1 MNVNKVKME
10 FEILG
15 VRRWLIW
22 CWEVFI
28 VVFLVVFFLVVVF
41 FIGYFVM
48 KVEKNIV
55 ICCLGDG
62 RDGNGKKLNEKYY
75 DMF

>member
-1 MNVNKVKME
+1 MINMMLRS
-10 FEILG
+10 FYCCFFG
-15 VRRWLIW
+15 
-22 CWEVFI
+22 C
-28 VVFLVVFFLVVVF
+28 FFLVVVF

-48 KVEKNIV
+48 KVEENIV

-62 RDGNGKKLNEKYY
+62 RDGNGKKLKEKYY